1 MANKLAPH
9 RPGQALSL
17 ADFSPRPGAQQ
28 QRVGPSLIADPLRPQ
43 AHRRSYAA
51 AQVNRLTE
59 GWTTT
64 SLSANADI
72 HASIDS
78 LRARSRQLARD
89 DPYAAK
95 FLKLVGTNIVGAQ
108 GFQLQAR
115 VYDPSGNPDSG
126 ANSAVESAW
135 KRWSGRSSG
144 RSMCDAS
151 GRQSLRDL
159 LRTAILTAARDGE
172 GLLRFVRGADA
183 GNDFGLA
190 LQLLDVDR
198 VDTALNR
205 PAELGYGQIRMG
217 VEVSVYGRPLAL
229 WLRRRHPGEMYQA
242 GADLRGNSQLRVPAE
257 DLVHFYIADR
267 PEQFRGV
274 PWMHA
279 AMLRLNNLG
288 GYEEAAIVASRIGA
302 SKMGFF
308 SGPDGTDAMT
318 LADSDSNGDG
328 SGQLYTEAE
337 AGSFGTL
344 PPGTSF
350 TPFNPD
356 YPTAMFADFCKA
368 NLRGIASGLGVA
380 YHALANDLEG
390 VNFSSIR
397 SGTLEERDNWMMI
410 QEWFIESVL
419 EPIYAEWIGS
429 ALAFGQITLANGSPL
444 PLTKRDKFAGHLWQ
458 GRRWEWVDPVRDI
471 EADIM
476 AIDAGLQSPQ
486 GVSAKLGR
494 DYEDLLDALAEADRL
509 RAAAGL
515 APRQPKQAR
524 PGAAQAPAP
533 A

>member
-1 MANKLAPH
+1 MKTTPAPLS
-9 RPGQALSL
+9 LSL
-17 ADFSPRPGAQQ
+17 ADFGIKPDALR
-28 QRVGPSLIADPLRPQ
+28 RVGPTLVVDNGRHGAQ
-43 AHRRSYAA
+43 RRSYAA

-59 GWTTT
+59 GWNTT

-72 HASIDS
+72 NASLDS
-78 LRARSRQLARD
+78 LRARSRQLCRD

-115 VYDPSGNPDSG
+115 VYDPSGKPDSG
-126 ANSAVESAW
+126 ANGAIESAW
-135 KRWSGRSSG
+135 QRWSGRSAG

-183 GNDFGLA
+183 GNPFGVA

-198 VDTALNR
+198 VDTSLNR
-205 PAELGYGQIRMG
+205 PAEMGYGQIRMG
-217 VEVSVYGRPLAL
+217 VEVSTYGRPLAL
-229 WLRRRHPGEMYQA
+229 WLRSRHPGEMYQA
-242 GADLRGNSQLRVPAE
+242 TADLRGATHTRVPAD

-288 GYEEAAIVASRIGA
+288 GYEEAAIVASRVGA

-308 SGPDGTDAMT
+308 SGPDGSDAST
-318 LADSDSNGDG
+318 LADSDANGDG
-328 SGQLYTEAE
+328 TGELYTETE
-337 AGSFGTL
+337 AGTFGTL
-344 PPGTSF
+344 PPGTTF
-350 TPFNPD
+350 QPFNPD
-356 YPTAMFADFCKA
+356 YPSAMFADFCKA

-410 QEWFIESVL
+410 QEWFIESLL

-429 ALAFGQITLANGSPL
+429 ALAFGQITLANGSAL

-515 APRQPKQAR
+515 PPRQPR
-524 PGAAQAPAP
+524 PAQPQPIAKP
-533 A
+533 